1 MVIRIFLLSISIV
14 FILSQTLNAHRIAD
28 PEDFHENIQTNSE
41 TVMIENDRQELA
53 QAIQDANALH
63 QNSVEGTDEG
73 QFAIGSKAI
82 LQSAIDAA
90 QAAFDSDS
98 LTSQQME
105 QAIAALH
112 DACMTFEAGAVV
124 NYIRVVDAQATK
136 ETKYLFTN
144 LWLLSKKGL
153 LFGHQDD
160 TAYGIGWWD
169 EDARSDIFDVC
180 GSYPAVYGWE
190 LGKIELGQRQS
201 LDGVDFKRIKFW
213 IRAAYQRG
221 GINTISWHS
230 TNPFS
235 GGSAWDKTPAVAS
248 ILPGGVHHDKFKAWL
263 DRLASFLKSLRSQQG
278 HSIPIIFRP
287 YHEHLGNWFWWGR
300 GNCTAQQYNQ
310 LWQFTIDYLIKQKN
324 VHNLLFAISP
334 SPFKNEAEYL
344 EWYPGDAYVDL
355 LGVDDY
361 NNYYSGN
368 YPNDGFRMLR
378 TIVAMAEERNKIAAL
393 TEAGFSLNDPTCWT
407 KFLNGLKSD
416 TVARQICYVHVWRNA
431 NTEHFFAPYP
441 GQVSAPDFVKFHA
454 DPFTI
459 FEDNLPDVYQLNSE
473 DQTPPAFTHVP
484 SRSFT
489 AYDDSVTL
497 KLTTNERAFV
507 RYGPLDQPYQDMP
520 FEFQQSQGGTRHSTV
535 IRGAS
540 GQSYTFYIRAMDHF
554 GNAMD
559 TSAVVSFTI
568 DTSRR
573 PIFWNDRL
581 YDDFDW
587 KIGRAALGFGSSDV
601 TTTIARVRTAYF
613 RKEFHIENPNAITY
627 LAAILKYDNGAVVY
641 LNGHE
646 IERINLPA
654 SDIYYSTWA
663 SDHTCGYKAVSF
675 DAEKLSYLKS
685 GGNVIAVELHQN
697 SSDSSDLIFD
707 LRLIHP
713 DPIVEFGSEW
723 RYFDAGQQPAVQ
735 TIATAVPVQQNILPD
750 QFRVDQNYPNP
761 FNSQTAIRYQ
771 LASSSQVEIAVFDLL
786 GKRIFT
792 LVDEKQTAGYYRTE
806 VDAADLASG
815 IYFYRIRAGE
825 FVQARKM
832 MVLR

>member
-1 MVIRIFLLSISIV
+1 MIIIKFFMLIFIALNLPQILTAQSIDDLENFTDQIRTS
-14 FILSQTLNAHRIAD
+14 
-28 PEDFHENIQTNSE
+28 SE
-41 TVMIENDRQELA
+41 TNMIESDRQELA
-53 QAIQDANALH
+53 QAIQDANALYQH
-63 QNSVEGTDEG
+63 SIEGVDEG

-90 QAAFDSDS
+90 QLVFNTDS
-98 LTSQQME
+98 LTSQQID
-105 QAIAALH
+105 QAIADLY
-112 DACMTFEAGAVV
+112 DACMAFEAGVV
-124 NYIRVVDAQATK
+124 VKHIRVVDDQATK

-144 LWLLSKKGL
+144 LVLLSKNNL

-169 EDARSDIFDVC
+169 ADTRSDIFAVC

-190 LGKIELGQRQS
+190 LGKIELGQTQS
-201 LDGVDFKRIKFW
+201 LDGVAFKRIKFW

-248 ILPGGVHHDKFKAWL
+248 ILPGGIHHEKFKTWL
-263 DRLASFLKSLRSQQG
+263 DRLAIFFKSLRSEQG
-278 HSIPIIFRP
+278 HAIPIIFRP

-300 GNCTAQQYNQ
+300 GNCTAQEYNQ
-310 LWQFTIDYLIKQKN
+310 LWQFTIDYLTNQKN

-344 EWYPGDAYVDL
+344 QWYPGDAYVDV

-378 TIVAMAEERNKIAAL
+378 TIVEMAEERNKIAAL
-393 TEAGFSLNDPTCWT
+393 TEAGFNLNDPSCWT
-407 KFLNGLKSD
+407 KFLHGLKSD
-416 TVARQICYVHVWRNA
+416 TIARQICYVHVWRNA
-431 NTEHFFAPYP
+431 STEHFFAPYP
-441 GQVSAPDFVKFHA
+441 GQTSAADFVKFHD
-454 DPFTI
+454 DPFTM
-459 FEDNLPDVYQLNSE
+459 FEDDLPPVYQLNTE
-473 DQTPPAFTHVP
+473 DKTPPAFTMVP
-484 SRSFT
+484 ARSFT
-489 AYDDSVTL
+489 AYDDSVTI

-507 RYGPLDQPYQDMP
+507 RYSTMDQPYSDMP
-520 FEFQQSQGGTRHSTV
+520 FQFQLSQGGTYHAT
-535 IRGAS
+535 ILRGEQ
-540 GQSYTFYIRAMDHF
+540 GQTYTYFIRAMDHF

-573 PIFWNDRL
+573 PVRWNDRL
-581 YDDFDW
+581 YDCSSW
-587 KIGRAALGFGSSDV
+587 KLGRAAFGFGTSEA

-613 RKEFHIENPNAITY
+613 RKEFSIANPDAICY

-646 IERINLPA
+646 IERVNMPS

-663 SDHTCGYKAVSF
+663 SDHSCGYKAVSF
-675 DAEKLSYLKS
+675 DTEKLRYLKS
-685 GGNVIAVELHQN
+685 DGNVIAVELHQN

-707 LRLIHP
+707 LRLIDP
-713 DPIVEFGSEW
+713 DPIIEFGAEW
-723 RYFDAGQQPAVQ
+723 IYYDSGQAPEDQ
-735 TIATAVPVQQNILPD
+735 TIATAIHVQQNTLPD

-761 FNSQTAIRYQ
+761 FNSLTAISYQ
-771 LASSSQVEIAVFDLL
+771 LAAASQVEIAVFDLL
-786 GKRIFT
+786 GKRILT
-792 LVDEKQTAGYYRTE
+792 VVDEKQTAGYYRTE

-815 IYFYRIRAGE
+815 IYFYRIKAGD
-825 FVQARKM
+825 VVRARKM
-832 MVLR
+832 IVLR